1 MSYQSVASGMLATVC
16 AAVKNSLDGLVEMC
30 GTTAINVGFL
40 TFDSAVHFY
49 QLREDHPC
57 RQLVVSEVDEA
68 FLPVPSTLLVNLV
81 ERVELTEDKEV
92 MIKFRFSQLDKTAE
106 RQISQGIAPFE
117 TA

>member
-1 MSYQSVASGMLATVC
+1 M
-16 AAVKNSLDGLVEMC
+16 
-30 GTTAINVGFL
+30 
-40 TFDSAVHFY
+40 
-49 QLREDHPC
+49 
-57 RQLVVSEVDEA
+57 EA
-68 FLPVPSTLLVNLV
+68 FLETIGENRELLVNLV